1 MLTRNNFSFI
11 NNKCKYDAKAT
22 TKSKDT
28 LKADIIST
36 ITNYNTGT
44 LQKFDS
50 VFRHS
55 KLTGLI
61 DDTDNSILSNVT
73 TLKIR
78 KSFTPSISSSKM
90 LQCLL

>member
-1 MLTRNNFSFI
+1 ML
-11 NNKCKYDAKAT
+11 
-22 TKSKDT
+22 
-28 LKADIIST
+28 LST

-61 DDTDNSILSNVT
+61 DDTDASILSNIT

-78 KSFTPSISSSKM
+78 KSFTPIINICYKIRY
-90 LQCLL
+90 LL